1 VAGTR
6 AVVAVVSGAAG
17 DARASGALAGLPGR
31 HADPNQKVP
40 SSFLQSVILV
50 GVPNQGIYWR
60 HDVDRAAVA
69 VTDEV
74 PFKITLVE
82 PKVPLVQNG
91 SMNLKVVAE
100 RKPGYKAAIA
110 VYPLFNPP
118 GVGSASGVTIPEGQ
132 NEVLL
137 PINAASNAQVRK
149 WKTAVIATAPVGN
162 GPVWVSSQLA
172 TLEIAPPFV
181 SFAMERAA
189 GEQGKTTDLYC
200 KL

>member
-1 VAGTR
+1 
-6 AVVAVVSGAAG
+6 
-17 DARASGALAGLPGR
+17 
-31 HADPNQKVP
+31 
-40 SSFLQSVILV
+40 
-50 GVPNQGIYWR
+50 
-60 HDVDRAAVA
+60 
-69 VTDEV
+69 
-74 PFKITLVE
+74 
-82 PKVPLVQNG
+82 
-91 SMNLKVVAE
+91 VVAE

-172 TLEIAPPFV
+172 TLEIAPPSV

-200 KL
+200 KLQQTPPFAGTAKVTLLGLPPKVTAPVLEITKDTKELAFKVAIDKTSPPG